1 MRPVLLVGH
10 ADWETFG
17 VVPGTLDAEGLPWIE
32 HLAHTGAVLPELSEV
47 SGVVVYGG
55 IMNVDMTDEYPFLET
70 EREYVRAALTAG
82 VPYLGICLG
91 GQMLARA
98 LDHSVYSAGVREI
111 GFNALHPTPEASE
124 DPLIS
129 VFDDGDV
136 VFHWHEDTFDL
147 PEDATLLATGDIVRT
162 QAFRYGDRAWGTQFH
177 LEVDRA
183 EIDLWLKTAGDEGV
197 REWGTTREELEARDR
212 PVHRRTRGAG
222 TGVVPAVLGRRPS
235 RGLTARLTTWCRRLA
250 RVYDRLI
257 RSPQEEASWP
267 V

>member
-55 IMNVDMTDEYPFLET
+55 IMNVDKTDEYPFLET
-70 EREYVRAALTAG
+70 EREYVRAALAAG

-98 LDHSVYSAGVREI
+98 LDHQVYSAGVREI
-111 GFNALHPTPEASE
+111 GFNALHPTPAA
-124 DPLIS
+124 
-129 VFDDGDV
+129 
-136 VFHWHEDTFDL
+136 FDL
-147 PEDATLLATGDIVRT
+147 PEDATLLATGDLVRT
-162 QAFRYGDRAWGTQFH
+162 QAFRYGEAAWGTQFH

-183 EIDLWLKTAGDEGV
+183 EIDLWLKTAGDDGV
-197 REWGTTREELEARDR
+197 RAWGTTREVMEAETDR
-212 PVHRRTRGAG
+212 FIDGHEERARALFRRFWD
-222 TGVVPAVLGRRPS
+222 VVRN
-235 RGLTARLTTWCRRLA
+235 
-250 RVYDRLI
+250 
-257 RSPQEEASWP
+257 AS
-267 V
+267 